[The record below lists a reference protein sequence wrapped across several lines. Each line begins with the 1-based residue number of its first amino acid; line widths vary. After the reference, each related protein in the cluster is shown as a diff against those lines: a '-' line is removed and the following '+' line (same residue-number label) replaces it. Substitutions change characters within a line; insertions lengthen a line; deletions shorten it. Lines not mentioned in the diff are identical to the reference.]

1 MQQRQWGQAGLIAV
15 LLLGSILFVLQPGSV
30 AACGYAQSTI
40 LFTPQLTPVELTAT
54 FQPDSPLQLNMTP
67 GSPVPQISPI
77 PHPPIPTIEPLH
89 ENKGGTEDFG
99 YERVK
104 GSDPPKWML
113 YWGDEVFFF
122 SPTDPAYA
130 SLLDEYRDKVDEYTK
145 EMNNI
150 TNETTD
156 IKHAKAGLKFEALG
170 FASGTITAIVSCSTI
185 VGTFWAAGGTAWTC
199 AGGVSGAIGSLG
211 AGIIS
216 YQQLS
221 ESKKQLDEANN
232 AATSAAENAQ
242 QIFSQLQIYIQNVES
257 EGP

>member
-1 MQQRQWGQAGLIAV
+1 
-15 LLLGSILFVLQPGSV
+15 
-30 AACGYAQSTI
+30 
-40 LFTPQLTPVELTAT
+40 
-54 FQPDSPLQLNMTP
+54 
-67 GSPVPQISPI
+67 
-77 PHPPIPTIEPLH
+77 
-89 ENKGGTEDFG
+89 
-99 YERVK
+99 
-104 GSDPPKWML
+104 ML

-156 IKHAKAGLKFEALG
+156 ISLAKKSLWWEGLG
-170 FASGTITAIVSCSTI
+170 FIGSSIAAGVSCSTI

-199 AGGVSGAIGSLG
+199 AGSVSGAISTLG
-211 AGIIS
+211 LGITS
-216 YQQLS
+216 YHQLR
-221 ESKKQLDEANN
+221 ESNKELKKAEDTAI
-232 AATSAAENAQ
+232 AAAENAQ